1 MAQATWKGANIQ
13 GTDTGARRLK
23 KPPCVF
29 FPAIKTGRRGIWRQA
44 LLSNQKGLGG
54 AEEDHRYYRFPSKR
68 YLVSSVIILLAYS
81 NSCCKTLG
89 KLRLKPTRRLLRRAS
104 PRSLKNP
111 GPDLALT
118 EIFCLVKLPHSRE
131 TIDGLVLSRQGG
143 LDINVK
149 VFAYED
155 G

>member
-1 MAQATWKGANIQ
+1 MRSRTAFSILAGN
-13 GTDTGARRLK
+13 
-23 KPPCVF
+23 
-29 FPAIKTGRRGIWRQA
+29 RRGFTLI
-44 LLSNQKGLGG
+44 K
-54 AEEDHRYYRFPSKR
+54 
-68 YLVSSVIILLAYS
+68 LA
-81 NSCCKTLG
+81 
-89 KLRLKPTRRLLRRAS
+89 KLRLKPTRRLLRMAS
-104 PRSLKNP
+104 PLTLKNP

-149 VFAYED
+149 IFAYED